1 MATNRRETTRDVP
14 RLAIVRRR
22 GLRLWASLAISLI
35 IVGFLIGRVDVSAA
49 LRVVA
54 RMGLWTPL
62 ILAPYL
68 FVHFADVLSWRQTF
82 EDARGPGVRFL
93 WRARLCA
100 EALANS
106 LPAGAALAE
115 TVKVVL
121 LTRGAGLPI
130 AKAASNLLVAKLT
143 TGIAQLSF
151 VFMGLVLARRTLQAR
166 SVELIGRPH
175 LETWSLVAAGSLL
188 ILLSGTLLA
197 LARGVVA
204 SRLLAL
210 VRRGSNSRWRA
221 RLERLERPFA
231 DFDYGMAA
239 AARIPRR
246 QLARAIAFAFLSF
259 LFLGL
264 ETFGILW
271 LLSADVSLQNALSM
285 EAFVSIVR
293 VLFFFLPAGL
303 GAQEASY
310 YAFLRACGVAEAET
324 LTAAFMIAKRAKELA
339 WIGTGYVLLSLQHVK
354 LTDLR
359 SGTADRPD
367 SKP

>member
-1 MATNRRETTRDVP
+1 M
-14 RLAIVRRR
+14 
-22 GLRLWASLAISLI
+22 
-35 IVGFLIGRVDVSAA
+35 GRVDVSAA
-49 LRVVA
+49 LGVLS
-54 RMGLWTPL
+54 RMGVWAPL
-62 ILAPYL
+62 IAVPYL
-68 FVHFADVLSWRQTF
+68 FVHFADVLAWRQTF
-82 EDARGPGVRFL
+82 EDEARPGVRFL

-106 LPAGAALAE
+106 LPAGVALGE

-130 AKAASNLLVAKLT
+130 AKAASNLLVAKLA

-151 VFMGLVLARRTLQAR
+151 VLLGLVLARRTLEAR
-166 SVELIGRPH
+166 SMDLIGRPN
-175 LETWSLVAAGSLL
+175 LETWGLVAAGSLL
-188 ILLSGTLLA
+188 IVLSVTLLA
-197 LARGVVA
+197 LARGLVA

-210 VRRGSNSRWRA
+210 VRRGSSSRWRA
-221 RLERLERPFA
+221 RLERLEKPFA

-239 AARIPRR
+239 AARMPRG
-246 QLARAIAFAFLSF
+246 QLARAITYGFISF

-264 ETFGILW
+264 ETFVILW
-271 LLSADVSLQNALSM
+271 LLSANVSLQNALSM

-324 LTAAFMIAKRAKELA
+324 LAAAFMIAKRAKELL
-339 WIGTGYVLLSLQHVK
+339 WVGTGYVLLSLQHVK
-354 LTDLR
+354 LADLR
-359 SGTADRPD
+359 SERSSAQ
-367 SKP
+367 